1 MRYLALAC
9 DYDGTLATNNR
20 VAPRTTAA
28 LERLR
33 ASGRKLILVTGRR
46 LDELLGLFPRV
57 DLFDRVVAE
66 NGAVLYRPATREEKP
81 LAGPPPAK
89 FLQALRDRG
98 VQPLSI
104 GRVVAATRQPHEGA
118 ALEAIRDLGLD
129 LWVAFNKGAVMVL
142 PSGVT
147 KATGLAAALR
157 ELGLSPRNVAGIGDA
172 ENDHSF
178 LKLCECSAAVAN
190 AVPAVKDHVDLCT
203 RGEHGEGVVELI
215 DELVTTDLGERE
227 HLLARHHLLFG
238 TRDNGAE
245 VRVRPYGANL
255 LIAGPSGSGKSSAA
269 TAFLER
275 LIDHKYQFCVID
287 PEGDY
292 GTFEG
297 AVVLGSGTAAP
308 AVDEVVRLLKDPDR
322 NVVINLLGLPL
333 ADRPSYFLTLL
344 PRLQELRATAG
355 RPHWIVIDEAHHL
368 LPVPWH
374 PGDLVLSQELE
385 GIVLI
390 TVHPEHVAPGFLALV
405 DAVVAVGHSPETT
418 LQQFCRALGE
428 KPPALAPLTLE
439 SGEVV
444 FWSREAGD
452 APHWVRVIPSRT
464 ERRRHS
470 RKYAEGE
477 VAPHQSFYFRGPEG
491 KLNLR
496 AQNLILFMQLADGVD
511 EDTWMY
517 HLRRGDYSRWFRTVI
532 KDKALATKAAGVER
546 RAGLSAE
553 DTRGLITDAI
563 AEHYTLSA

>member
-9 DYDGTLATNNR
+9 DYDGTLAKNNH
-20 VAPRTTAA
+20 VADKTTAA

-33 ASGRKLILVTGRR
+33 TSGRKLILVTGRR
-46 LDELLGLFPRV
+46 LDELLGHFPRV

-66 NGAVLYRPATREEKP
+66 NGALLYRPATREEKP
-81 LAGPPPAK
+81 LASPPPEK

-98 VQPLSI
+98 VQPLST
-104 GRVVAATRQPHEGA
+104 GRVVVATWKPHETA

-129 LWVAFNKGAVMVL
+129 LWVAFNRGAVMML

-147 KATGLAAALR
+147 KATGLAAALN
-157 ELGLSPRNVAGIGDA
+157 ELGVSPRNVAGIGDA

-190 AVPAVKDHVDLCT
+190 AVPAVKEHVDLCT
-203 RGEHGEGVVELI
+203 RGEYGEGVIELI

-227 HLLARHHLLFG
+227 HLLGRHHLLFG

-292 GTFEG
+292 ATFEG
-297 AVVLGSGTAAP
+297 AVVLGSGTSAP
-308 AVDEVVRLLKDPDR
+308 AVDEVIRLLKDPDR
-322 NVVINLLGLPL
+322 NVVVNLLGLPL

-344 PRLQELRATAG
+344 PRLQELRATTG

-374 PGDLVLSQELE
+374 PGDLVMSPELE
-385 GIVLI
+385 GVVLI
-390 TVHPEHVAPGFLALV
+390 TVHPDHVAPGFLALV
-405 DAVVAVGHSPETT
+405 DAVVAVGHPPERT

-428 KPPALAPLTLE
+428 KPPALAPLRLE

-444 FWSREAGD
+444 FWSRETGD

-477 VAPHQSFYFRGPEG
+477 VAPYQSFYFRGPEG

-496 AQNLILFMQLADGVD
+496 AQNLILFMQLAEGVD
-511 EDTWMY
+511 EGTWMY
-517 HLRRGDYSRWFRTVI
+517 HLRRGDYSRWFRKVI
-532 KDKALATKAAGVER
+532 KDKVLAAKTAGVESQ
-546 RAGLSAE
+546 AGVTAE
-553 DTRGLITDAI
+553 HSRGLIAEAI
-563 AEHYTLSA
+563 EEHYTLPA

>member
-9 DYDGTLATNNR
+9 DYDGTLASRNHVTE
-20 VAPRTTAA
+20 RTVAA

-46 LDELLGLFPRV
+46 LDELLSVFPHV
-57 DLFDRVVAE
+57 HLFDRVVAE
-66 NGAVLYRPATREEKP
+66 NGALLYRPATRDEKP
-81 LAGPPPAK
+81 LGPPPPEG

-98 VQPLSI
+98 VEPLAV
-104 GRVVAATRQPHEGA
+104 GRAIVATWQPHEA
-118 ALEAIRDLGLD
+118 AILEAIRALGLD
-129 LWVAFNKGAVMVL
+129 LWIAFNKGAVMAL

-147 KATGLAAALR
+147 KATGLAAALK
-157 ELGLSPRNVAGIGDA
+157 ELELSPRNVAGIGDA

-178 LKLCECSAAVAN
+178 LKLCEFSTAVAN
-190 AVPAVKDHVDLCT
+190 AVPAIKEHVDYCT
-203 RGEHGEGVVELI
+203 AGSHGEGVVELI
-215 DELVTTDLGERE
+215 DELVATDLAARE
-227 HLLARHHLLFG
+227 HLLGRHHLLFG

-275 LIDHKYQFCVID
+275 LIDHQYQFCVID

-292 GTFEG
+292 ATFEG
-297 AVVLGSGTAAP
+297 AVVLGNAQAAP
-308 AVDEVVRLLKDPDR
+308 TADEVVRLLKNPEQ
-322 NVVINLLGLPL
+322 NVVVNLLGIPL
-333 ADRPSYFLTLL
+333 ADRPSFFLTLL
-344 PRLQELRATAG
+344 PRLQELRATTG

-368 LPVPWH
+368 LPTPWH
-374 PGDLVLSQELE
+374 PGDLVMSPELE
-385 GIVLI
+385 GVVLI
-390 TVHPEHVAPGFLALV
+390 TVHPEHVAPAILALA

-418 LQQFCRALGE
+418 LRQFCQALGE

-439 SGEVV
+439 TGEVV
-444 FWSREAGD
+444 FWSRETGD

-477 VAPHQSFYFRGPEG
+477 VAPHNSFYFRGPAG

-496 AQNLILFMQLADGVD
+496 AQNLILFMQLAEGVD
-511 EDTWMY
+511 EETWMY
-517 HLRRGDYSRWFRTVI
+517 HLRRGDYSRWFRKVI
-532 KDKALATKAAGVER
+532 KDKVLAARAARVEGTAGV
-546 RAGLSAE
+546 SARE
-553 DTRGLITDAI
+553 SRGQITEAI
-563 AEHYTLSA
+563 QEHYTLPA